1 MRMYFLL
8 TAADYIIIIIIDY
21 SNIFYPRHLRGE
33 EREEVEGNGNLRENR
48 GVYIVS
54 LLCFVCSLPV
64 LCLVLVCLLFS
75 VFCSLLSVN
84 QPSSSVI

>member
-1 MRMYFLL
+1 MIVI
-8 TAADYIIIIIIDY
+8 AEVKCKIIVY
-21 SNIFYPRHLRGE
+21 NQPSPPERGR

-64 LCLVLVCLLFS
+64 LCLVPVCLLFS

-84 QPSSSVI
+84 QSNSSVI